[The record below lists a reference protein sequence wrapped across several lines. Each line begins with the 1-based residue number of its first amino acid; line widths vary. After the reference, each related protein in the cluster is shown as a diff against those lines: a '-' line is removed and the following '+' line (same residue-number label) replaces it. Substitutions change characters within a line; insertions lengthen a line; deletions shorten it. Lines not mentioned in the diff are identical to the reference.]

1 MITYSEGQ
9 KAGLKAFLKNKY
21 WKRKFENAPS
31 ENAKLY
37 YAEQFS
43 YSKGLSEGD
52 EHTKIVIGIFK
63 TLSAGDWDYIIAN
76 CHNNMG
82 KWGLCMCRE
91 KYGASGVAGT

>member
-1 MITYSEGQ
+1 MIKYSEGQ

-52 EHTKIVIGIFK
+52 EHTKIVIGIFIAVNFVIPLLFWLLE
-63 TLSAGDWDYIIAN
+63 TLFYRIF
-76 CHNNMG
+76 
-82 KWGLCMCRE
+82 
-91 KYGASGVAGT
+91 

>member
-1 MITYSEGQ
+1 MIKYSEGQ

-37 YAEQFS
+37 YAEKFS
-43 YSKGLSEGD
+43 YGKGLSDGD
-52 EHTKIVIGIFK
+52 KTIIEIFK
-63 TLSAGDWDYIIAN
+63 TLSEEDWDYIIAN

-91 KYGASGVAGT
+91 KYGSG